1 MFEIV
6 LRDWKMIGSMV
17 KTCEALC
24 NQSDTVMLKV
34 KQKGVYIMLTDVES
48 FCCAEVRISNV
59 HCKITKQF
67 ATVKILF
74 DSFIGILRCIA
85 KNKNGAVIFM
95 DESEPYVLKIHQV
108 AGTVAIKDFKGLTKE
123 SKDSKEMKDSKES
136 KEIKEIKD
144 IEEFKE
150 SKIKIIDTQRV
161 QSAESRARVY
171 YLISSQM
178 FRKSAA
184 NEYVHFRI
192 PGAEFNR
199 IITTMCIISG
209 NSGGV
214 GNVDVVPGESDR
226 VSIRFYVVNGGG
238 MRGGITV
245 HTHKGAQS
253 VPLIHTSS
261 TPIHIKYLVTYLK
274 RSQSLFQCETVT
286 MYISKQ
292 GILLQTDEHD
302 NHSVLMFLANVS
314 NEDLNSYA

>member
-74 DSFIGILRCIA
+74 DSLIGILRCIA
-85 KNKNGAVIFM
+85 KHKNGAVIFM
-95 DESEPYVLKIHQV
+95 DESEPYVLKIHQI
-108 AGTVAIKDFKGLTKE
+108 AGTVATKE
-123 SKDSKEMKDSKES
+123 MKELKESKDSKES
-136 KEIKEIKD
+136 KEIK
-144 IEEFKE
+144 
-150 SKIKIIDTQRV
+150 IIDTQTV

-184 NEYVHFRI
+184 DEYVQIRC
-192 PGAEFNR
+192 PGAELGR
-199 IITTMCIISG
+199 MITTMCILSG

-214 GNVDVVPGESDR
+214 GNVDIVPSETSDR

-238 MRGGITV
+238 MRGGITI

-253 VPLIHTSS
+253 VPLIHASS
-261 TPIHIKYLVTYLK
+261 TPIHVKYLVTYLK
-274 RSQSLFQCETVT
+274 RSQSLFQYESVT